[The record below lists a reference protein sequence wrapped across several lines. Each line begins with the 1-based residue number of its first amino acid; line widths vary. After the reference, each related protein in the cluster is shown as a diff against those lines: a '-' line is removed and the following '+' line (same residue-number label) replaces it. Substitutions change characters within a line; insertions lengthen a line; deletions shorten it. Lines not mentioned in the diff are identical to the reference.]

1 MYPLTARSLGSLAPF
16 FLAALAG
23 CALAPPPIP
32 TPAPAPA
39 PVAKP
44 AVVLPSAQVDRGVQI
59 VLPDTVLFES
69 SKGARADAPRVALV
83 LGSGSARG
91 FAHINVIKALEAAKI
106 KLDLI
111 VGTSAGALI
120 GAFYAAGFTGTQIE
134 DLALKVK
141 DIDIVDMASDTKRGM
156 VMGDTLQTFVN
167 RATRD
172 KPIELLGI
180 PFIAVATKLR
190 TGELATFRS
199 GDLGLAVRVSC
210 SVPSVFIPPKIDDTD
225 YVDGR
230 LVSPVPERI
239 ARDAGAYFVIAV
251 DVRSGPLNTT
261 PVGIYE
267 QVMHSFK
274 ITGRSLAKLEAD
286 QADVVIRPDLVR
298 LASTDFSSRAAFIQ
312 IGQSAG
318 TRFAPVTQDK
328 LALWRAT
335 KERAEQT
342 L

>member
-1 MYPLTARSLGSLAPF
+1 MYPLTARSLGLLAPF

-23 CALAPPPIP
+23 CALAPPPTP

-44 AVVLPSAQVDRGVQI
+44 AVVLPIAQLDRGEQI
-59 VLPDTVLFES
+59 VPPDTVLFES
-69 SKGARADAPRVALV
+69 SKSARTDAPRVALV

-91 FAHINVIKALEAAKI
+91 FAHTNVINALEAAKI

-141 DIDIVDMASDTKRGM
+141 HIDIVDMASDTKRGM

-167 RATRD
+167 RATRG
-172 KPIELLGI
+172 KPIDLLGI
-180 PFIAVATKLR
+180 PSIAVATKLR
-190 TGELATFRS
+190 TGELATFCS
-199 GDLGLAVRVSC
+199 GNLGLAVRASC

-225 YVDGR
+225 YVDGG
-230 LVSPVPERI
+230 LVSPVPVRT
-239 ARDAGAYFVIAV
+239 ARDAGADFVIAV
-251 DVRSGPLNTT
+251 DVSSGPLNST

-267 QVMHSFK
+267 QVMHSFE
-274 ITGRSLAKLEAD
+274 IMGRSLAKLEAD
-286 QADVVIRPDLVR
+286 QADVVIRPDLAR
-298 LASTDFSSRAAFIQ
+298 LASTDFSARAALIQ

-318 TRFAPVTQDK
+318 TRFAPVVQEK
-328 LALWRAT
+328 LAMWRAS
-335 KERAEQT
+335 KKRA
-342 L
+342 